1 MEKPVI
7 LSVEMEH
14 KAYWDLKFLNFDE
27 SLSREKRKLQLQELE
42 ENEAEH
48 VWAIQTLQ
56 VEDEGLPWW
65 DACEEEFPSRLASF
79 VIQLMVQI
87 VSRHAQV

>member
-1 MEKPVI
+1 
-7 LSVEMEH
+7 MEH

-48 VWAIQTLQ
+48 VKPYGAIEL
-56 VEDEGLPWW
+56 VD
-65 DACEEEFPSRLASF
+65 PSSNEPEQSWIVNGQRLKA
-79 VIQLMVQI
+79 
-87 VSRHAQV
+87 